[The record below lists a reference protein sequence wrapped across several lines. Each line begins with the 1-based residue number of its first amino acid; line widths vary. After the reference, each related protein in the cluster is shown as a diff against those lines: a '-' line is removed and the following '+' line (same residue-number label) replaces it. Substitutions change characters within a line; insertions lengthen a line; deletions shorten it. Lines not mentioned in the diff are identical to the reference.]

1 MFNHLKEENQSYFK
15 HFLTAINIS
24 LLLFLAST
32 LCLVHSVAPFLFTNS
47 ASNICKKIISEK
59 KKKLP

>member
-1 MFNHLKEENQSYFK
+1 MFNHLKEENLSYFK
-15 HFLTAINIS
+15 QFLIAIKIS
-24 LLLFLAST
+24 SLLFLASA

-59 KKKLP
+59 KKRLP